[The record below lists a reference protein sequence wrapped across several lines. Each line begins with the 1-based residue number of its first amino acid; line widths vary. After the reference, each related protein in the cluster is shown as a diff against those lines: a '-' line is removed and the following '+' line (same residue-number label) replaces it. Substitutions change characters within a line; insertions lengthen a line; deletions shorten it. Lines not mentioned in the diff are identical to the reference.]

1 MDLLQEYVKDIAS
14 VARHFLKWFLL
25 AIVSGTL
32 VGIFISFFLNSLQ
45 YVTNLREH
53 RPWLLYL
60 LPFGGAFV
68 SYLYLKF
75 GKDSAK
81 GNNLIIERINEGVGE
96 IPFRM
101 APLVFLG
108 TAVTH

>member
-1 MDLLQEYVKDIAS
+1 MDLLQEYIKDIAS

-53 RPWLLYL
+53 RP
-60 LPFGGAFV
+60 
-68 SYLYLKF
+68 
-75 GKDSAK
+75 
-81 GNNLIIERINEGVGE
+81 
-96 IPFRM
+96 
-101 APLVFLG
+101 
-108 TAVTH
+108 

>member
-45 YVTNLREH
+45 YVTNLREP

-60 LPFGGAFV
+60 LAEP
-68 SYLYLKF
+68 S
-75 GKDSAK
+75 
-81 GNNLIIERINEGVGE
+81 
-96 IPFRM
+96 
-101 APLVFLG
+101 LVIYI
-108 TAVTH
+108 